1 MWMGPGT
8 WYPGPKL
15 GGGGCEYTGAM
26 GGCEYGGGGAVGAF
40 CPGNVLKGGCI
51 SDCCELVAPL
61 SRKLVTSA
69 FITRP
74 PAPEPGTLLRSS
86 PCSCATL
93 RPTGVERT
101 PFASAA
107 EEALPASSRRASGPP
122 TVTTAPSFASCST
135 STPVVGEGISVL
147 ALSVAISTS
156 GSSRSTF
163 WPVLAIQR
171 TTVPSITDS
180 PSCGITTVV
189 ISGRSVNA
197 RLQACQTGAK
207 AFRTGECTRAG
218 TAPRPRTRAGQTTAL
233 DGGAR
238 RRGGEPAADP
248 LGQPVPGAG
257 ATALARPVALPTLDE
272 IAARGVPG
280 LRRAGVD
287 LRLRRHRL
295 VLVEAAGD
303 RSGGRGH
310 YGARGPDGRAVPGE
324 QDAAHGRAG
333 GRGAVPCVRGGDLRR
348 GDAARVRPAP
358 VGDQAQRR
366 RARRGGAQLRRAAP
380 HRDLRGAGLVRGARP
395 GDRSGER
402 HHRHRAPPDPRRR
415 FAGGSG
421 DRGADRQRIVAGG
434 RSWGLGARR
443 GAPPLAGGAGG
454 EHGSRERGPAPA
466 ARVHPGV
473 LHLVRLAGRVGDDAR
488 LCIDAAVREE
498 QAAPPGGQ
506 GGDRAGHLQHQRAAA
521 VRRAGGDERQARP
534 AVRPGADRAG
544 GPLLV
549 RDALR
554 DRPPSLHRGGVDAP
568 GTDRCLSEQRRRPQG
583 AGAADAQP
591 RNRARDLVALRAPL
605 RPRAALAGTAAFD
618 LKSTGTLHSD
628 NVPPRWSISFHHTRS
643 ASQDSSAR

>member
-15 GGGGCEYTGAM
+15 GGGGCEYTGAI

-40 CPGNVLKGGCI
+40 CPGNVLEGGCI
-51 SDCCELVAPL
+51 SDCCELVAPF

-93 RPTGVERT
+93 RPTGVERM

-107 EEALPASSRRASGPP
+107 GAGADLDGGAGAGPEAVGVAPAFGADVADALPASSSRASGPP

-163 WPVLAIQR
+163 WPVLTIQR

-197 RLQACQTGAK
+197 RLRTCQTGAK
-207 AFRTGECTRAG
+207 PLRTGECTRAG

-238 RRGGEPAADP
+238 RRGGEPAAHP
-248 LGQPVPGAG
+248 PGQPVPAVG
-257 ATALARPVALPTLDE
+257 ATALARPVALPTLDQG
-272 IAARGVPG
+272 AARGLPG
-280 LRRAGVD
+280 LRGVGLD

-295 VLVEAAGD
+295 VPVEAPGD

-310 YGARGPDGRAVPGE
+310 HGAGGPDGRAVPGE
-324 QDAAHGRAG
+324 QDAPHGRVG
-333 GRGAVPCVRGGDLRR
+333 GRGPVPCVRGGDLRS
-348 GDAARVRPAP
+348 GDAARVRPAA

-366 RARRGGAQLRRAAP
+366 RPRRGGAQLRRAAP
-380 HRDLRGAGLVRGARP
+380 QRDLCGAGLVRGARP
-395 GDRSGER
+395 GHRPGER
-402 HHRHRAPPDPRRR
+402 HYRHRPPPDPRRR
-415 FAGGSG
+415 FAGRGG
-421 DRGADRQRIVAGG
+421 DRGADR
-434 RSWGLGARR
+434 
-443 GAPPLAGGAGG
+443 
-454 EHGSRERGPAPA
+454 
-466 ARVHPGV
+466 
-473 LHLVRLAGRVGDDAR
+473 
-488 LCIDAAVREE
+488 
-498 QAAPPGGQ
+498 
-506 GGDRAGHLQHQRAAA
+506 
-521 VRRAGGDERQARP
+521 
-534 AVRPGADRAG
+534 
-544 GPLLV
+544 
-549 RDALR
+549 
-554 DRPPSLHRGGVDAP
+554 
-568 GTDRCLSEQRRRPQG
+568 
-583 AGAADAQP
+583 
-591 RNRARDLVALRAPL
+591 
-605 RPRAALAGTAAFD
+605 
-618 LKSTGTLHSD
+618 
-628 NVPPRWSISFHHTRS
+628 
-643 ASQDSSAR
+643 

>member
-15 GGGGCEYTGAM
+15 GGGCEYTGAT

-51 SDCCELVAPL
+51 SDCCELVAPF

-93 RPTGVERT
+93 RPTGVERM

-107 EEALPASSRRASGPP
+107 GAGADLEAAAGAGPDVVGTEGVAPAFGAEVADALPASSSRARGPP

-197 RLQACQTGAK
+197 RLRACQTGAK

-218 TAPRPRTRAGQTTAL
+218 TAPRSRTRAGQTTAL

-248 LGQPVPGAG
+248 PGQSFPPARS
-257 ATALARPVALPTLDE
+257 AALARPVALPALDE

-280 LRRAGVD
+280 LRRASVD

-310 YGARGPDGRAVPGE
+310 HGARGPDGRAVPGE
-324 QDAAHGRAG
+324 QDAPHGRVG
-333 GRGAVPCVRGGDLRR
+333 GRGAVPCVRGGDLRG
-348 GDAARVRPAP
+348 GDAARVRPAA
-358 VGDQAQRR
+358 VGDQARR
-366 RARRGGAQLRRAAP
+366 RGARRGGAQLRRAAP
-380 HRDLRGAGLVRGARP
+380 QRDLRGAGLVRGARP
-395 GDRSGER
+395 GNRPGER
-402 HHRHRAPPDPRRR
+402 HHRHRSAADPRRR
-415 FAGGSG
+415 FAGGGG

-434 RSWGLGARR
+434 RARRLGARR
-443 GAPPLAGGAGG
+443 GAPPLARGAGG
-454 EHGSRERGPAPA
+454 EHGGGERGPASA
-466 ARVHPGV
+466 ARVHAGV
-473 LHLVRLAGRVGDDAR
+473 LHL
-488 LCIDAAVREE
+488 
-498 QAAPPGGQ
+498 
-506 GGDRAGHLQHQRAAA
+506 
-521 VRRAGGDERQARP
+521 
-534 AVRPGADRAG
+534 
-544 GPLLV
+544 
-549 RDALR
+549 
-554 DRPPSLHRGGVDAP
+554 
-568 GTDRCLSEQRRRPQG
+568 
-583 AGAADAQP
+583 
-591 RNRARDLVALRAPL
+591 
-605 RPRAALAGTAAFD
+605 
-618 LKSTGTLHSD
+618 
-628 NVPPRWSISFHHTRS
+628 
-643 ASQDSSAR
+643 

>member
-40 CPGNVLKGGCI
+40 CPGNVLRGGCI

-107 EEALPASSRRASGPP
+107 GACAELEDAACAGPEAVGAVGVATAFGADVEEALPASSRRASGPP

-163 WPVLAIQR
+163 WPGFAIHR

-197 RLQACQTGAK
+197 RPEACQTGAK

-218 TAPRPRTRAGQTTAL
+218 TAPRPRTRAGQAATSH
-233 DGGAR
+233 GGAR

-248 LGQPVPGAG
+248 PGQSFPPAR
-257 ATALARPVALPTLDE
+257 AAALARAVALPALDE

-303 RSGGRGH
+303 RSGGGGH
-310 YGARGPDGRAVPGE
+310 HGARGPDGRAVPGE

-348 GDAARVRPAP
+348 GDAACVRPAP

-421 DRGADRQRIVAGG
+421 DRGLDRQRIVAGG
-434 RSWGLGARR
+434 RARGLGASG
-443 GAPPLAGGAGG
+443 GAPDLARGAGG
-454 EHGSRERGPAPA
+454 EHGRG
-466 ARVHPGV
+466 
-473 LHLVRLAGRVGDDAR
+473 
-488 LCIDAAVREE
+488 
-498 QAAPPGGQ
+498 
-506 GGDRAGHLQHQRAAA
+506 
-521 VRRAGGDERQARP
+521 
-534 AVRPGADRAG
+534 
-544 GPLLV
+544 
-549 RDALR
+549 
-554 DRPPSLHRGGVDAP
+554 
-568 GTDRCLSEQRRRPQG
+568 
-583 AGAADAQP
+583 
-591 RNRARDLVALRAPL
+591 
-605 RPRAALAGTAAFD
+605 
-618 LKSTGTLHSD
+618 
-628 NVPPRWSISFHHTRS
+628 
-643 ASQDSSAR
+643 